1 MCLTY
6 FFWQALRLRAK
17 MFRDAITS
25 KIKKCG
31 TFPLGSKRVLNLWKI
46 DRGDSATRAAL
57 TALLKND
64 DAYIVH
70 GEDPLGNGNPKKFL
84 CFALY
89 SDCFFSSSFH

>member
-1 MCLTY
+1 
-6 FFWQALRLRAK
+6 

-64 DAYIVH
+64 DAYRVH
-70 GEDPLGNGNPKKFL
+70 GDNPLGNGKQNWFFVLL
-84 CFALY
+84 CFPNA
-89 SDCFFSSSFH
+89 FFPSSFH